1 MPDDCLLQRWSV
13 SAVNQFKIQRK
24 RESMTIIGIV
34 TGLVIAGEALALF
47 VGMVIL
53 SPDAA
58 AWVSPKNNALLL
70 LDVLTGIA
78 IIWLVLGGQAG
89 TGWPGIP
96 VLVGLATHVYR
107 EWEVRSGAPHPFC
120 FNTPLRILNAVK
132 LAGLV
137 ILLGWVV
144 VSLLRAAGIMTVD

>member
-1 MPDDCLLQRWSV
+1 
-13 SAVNQFKIQRK
+13 
-24 RESMTIIGIV
+24 MTIIGIV

-47 VGMVIL
+47 VRMVIL
-53 SPDAA
+53 NADSP
-58 AWVSPKNNALLL
+58 WISQKNNVFLL
-70 LDVLTGIA
+70 LDVLTGVA

-120 FNTPLRILNAVK
+120 FNTPLRILNTVK